1 MPKNLYCIFY
11 NILIEYKIT
20 HGGILM
26 NLEGVEKTMLLTLFA
41 RAKHSKQKNHK
52 FYDSKAIDVVSK
64 VNYDF
69 SIAEKDRFMQLGTIA
84 RTIVLDE
91 MVGNYIKAHPNC
103 TIVNIASGMDTR
115 FNRLDNG
122 KINWYN
128 VDLENSAKYRLKYIE
143 DTERVKTLAYSA
155 MDPSWTG
162 EIQIRNDVLFIVEDL
177 TMYLTEKDVL
187 DIINVIDDNFDRCTV
202 FMEIMPPISVKNTKE
217 ESVEDTN
224 SKFIWG
230 VEKGSELTK
239 FNRNFKWIKDVNLF
253 DGVNVFKPH
262 YRIVTWLPLLRKRMD
277 YIAVLEK

>member
-1 MPKNLYCIFY
+1 
-11 NILIEYKIT
+11 
-20 HGGILM
+20 M

-41 RAKHSKQKNHK
+41 KAKHSQQKNHK
-52 FYDSKAIDVVSK
+52 FYDSKAIEVISK
-64 VNYDF
+64 VDYDF
-69 SIAEKDRFMQLGTIA
+69 SVAERDKFMQLGTIA

-91 MVGNYIKAHPNC
+91 MVGDYITAHPEC

-155 MDPSWTG
+155 MDPSWAD
-162 EIQIRNDVLFIVEDL
+162 EIKIRKDVLFIVEGL
-177 TMYLTEKDVL
+177 TMYLNQKDVE
-187 DIINVIDDNFDRCTV
+187 DILNVIDSNFDKCTV
-202 FMEIMPPISVKNTKE
+202 FMEIMPPVSVENTKE
-217 ESVEDTN
+217 ESIEDTD

-230 VEKGSELTK
+230 LEKGHELTRMNPS
-239 FNRNFKWIKDVNLF
+239 FRWIRDVNLF
-253 DGVNVFKPH
+253 DGVNVYKPH
-262 YRIVTWLPLLRKRMD
+262 YRIVTWLPMLRKRMD

>member
-1 MPKNLYCIFY
+1 
-11 NILIEYKIT
+11 
-20 HGGILM
+20 M

-41 RAKHSKQKNHK
+41 KAKKTQKKNHK
-52 FYDSKAIDVVSK
+52 FYDSKAIEVISK
-64 VNYDF
+64 IDYDF
-69 SIAEKDRFMQLGTIA
+69 SIAEKDKFMQLGTIA

-91 MVGNYIKAHPNC
+91 MVGDYINSHPEC

-128 VDLENSAKYRLKYIE
+128 VDLKNSANYRLKYIE
-143 DTERVKTLAYSA
+143 DTDRVTTLAYSA
-155 MDPSWTG
+155 MDPSWAD
-162 EIQIRNDVLFIVEDL
+162 EILIRNDVLFIVEGL
-177 TMYLTEKDVL
+177 TMYLNQKDVE
-187 DIINVIDDNFDRCTV
+187 DIINIIDANFDGCTI
-202 FMEIMPPISVKNTKE
+202 FMEIMPPVSVKNTKE
-217 ESVEDTN
+217 ESIEDTN

-230 VEKGSELTK
+230 VEKGQELTE

-262 YRIVTWLPLLRKRMD
+262 YRLVTWLPLLRKRMD